1 MSYLTAY
8 YMYINCVLIILG
20 VLFTTEKSIID
31 IFSEQYGNHRPDGTQ
46 VVLNRFIFCL
56 VCIYFVNSF
65 LYLQHTLKS

>member
-1 MSYLTAY
+1 MPYLSVT

-31 IFSEQYGNHRPDGTQ
+31 IFSEQYGNHRPDGSQ

-65 LYLQHTLKS
+65 LYLKNILNT